1 MVTFPPLTEKPF
13 TLSLLGVLSEA
24 IAQKLKP
31 CPYKTI
37 VYLVVDYGRL
47 YDWNKM
53 NADIDFNPV
62 LIVVSAEVVLQLIL
76 PDLIARIWPV
86 PVAILP
92 LG

>member
-13 TLSLLGVLSEA
+13 TYSLFGVPSEA

-37 VYLVVDYGRL
+37 VYLVVDDGRL

-76 PDLIARIWPV
+76 PDLIARI
-86 PVAILP
+86 
-92 LG
+92 